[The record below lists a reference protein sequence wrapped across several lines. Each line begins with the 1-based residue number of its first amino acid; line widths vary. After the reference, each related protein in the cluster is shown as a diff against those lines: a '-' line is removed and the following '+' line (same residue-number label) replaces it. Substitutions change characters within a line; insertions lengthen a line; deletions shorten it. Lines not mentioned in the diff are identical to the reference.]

1 MSVFCKPTTC
11 LSTKPRVLQEN
22 IFKLIALLIISTL
35 KDEEEIIYFNNNDFL
50 FVILM
55 QFLGFLSTMYHVI
68 GKTIFISDFI
78 IQK

>member
-1 MSVFCKPTTC
+1 M
-11 LSTKPRVLQEN
+11 
-22 IFKLIALLIISTL
+22 STL